1 MSLNILLLL
10 EKLEIQDDSYDCAPR
25 NKAAVPLSDPEV
37 NVQFMFYFYGTH
49 IMLFTGSE
57 TFFHQLYFV
66 QILPHLPLLSA
77 SCLHKRH
84 ALPRQAL

>member
-1 MSLNILLLL
+1 MSLKVLLLL

-25 NKAAVPLSDPEV
+25 DKAAVPLSDPEV
-37 NVQFMFYFYGTH
+37 NMQFMFYFYGTH
-49 IMLFTGSE
+49 IILFTESE
-57 TFFHQLYFV
+57 GVSRRLYSV

-77 SCLHKRH
+77 SCLRKRH